1 MELLILALSFLGVFA
16 ILAITLYKSLSRK
29 VEEKVE
35 IIKEEFRNSEALPYN
50 DTDNIHNTDHFVGRF
65 TRKIGGSASIVR
77 QNCNS
82 VLRQFLELL
91 PNSEIFSGFGNQIIK
106 ENFYV
111 PNEEDSNTPKRRK
124 LTTAKGLQIDY
135 SYRGRMIIEGQ
146 IEGHPVWAQLNWE
159 AVNLESVDGATEYA
173 ELIEGHPYIKRIISV
188 YLVFP
193 KTLSPQIKLD
203 TLRQLL
209 AQSTVPFKLPVYEHK
224 PYIYNIVKRGEDYF
238 SKAQTVPLEP
248 VIPEGAL
255 NIFYNP
261 AEPKV
266 GDRHYKVPMSDYI
279 NLCYGWLL
287 KSNPVSCAFY
297 GFAGTGKTKLTEQ
310 LAWMVA
316 DNKDCKLVVG
326 NKKLL
331 DIIDE
336 PEFKMYSERVFSP
349 KFRNVILFDEAE
361 ELFLDKHYKATLKS
375 LLSGPLQRSL
385 NCSAIIAFNGE
396 PEDYDPALFR
406 EGRCITIDVT
416 PIKEDRERI
425 TEIVAHISAM
435 PEIEYP
441 FNKER
446 YTALR
451 DQVRKDKEGNITCP
465 KGYITL
471 GDIFASFQPDFAQ
484 MAEELAKSLQADLEP
499 KLKVGQVVDLKARQ
513 KNKNKKG

>member
-1 MELLILALSFLGVFA
+1 MEFLILALSFLGVFA
-16 ILAITLYKSLSRK
+16 ILAVTLYKSVTHK
-29 VEEKVE
+29 IEQKTED
-35 IIKEEFRNSEALPYN
+35 IKQEFRASESLPYN
-50 DTDNIHNTDHFVGRF
+50 NVNDIHDSQYFVDKF
-65 TRKIGGSASIVR
+65 TRSFATSSTVVK
-77 QNCNS
+77 QNSNS

-106 ENFYV
+106 ENYYT
-111 PNEEDSNTPKRRK
+111 PNGEKK
-124 LTTAKGLQIDY
+124 LTSAKGAQIDLG
-135 SYRGRMIIEGQ
+135 YRGRMIIEGQ
-146 IEGHPVWAQLNWE
+146 IGDHSPIWMQINWE
-159 AVNLESVDGATEYA
+159 TVNLDAVEGLTDYA
-173 ELIEGHPYIKRIISV
+173 ELIEQHPYIKRIQSV

-193 KTLSPQIKLD
+193 KALSPQIKLE

-209 AQSTVPFKLPVYEHK
+209 AQSTVPFKLPIYEHK
-224 PYIYNIVKRGEDYF
+224 PYIYNVVKRGENYF
-238 SKAQTVPLEP
+238 SKPQTVPLEA
-248 VIPEGAL
+248 VIPEGAINL
-255 NIFYNP
+255 FYNP
-261 AEPKV
+261 AEPRV
-266 GDRHYKVPMSDYI
+266 GDRFYKVPMTDYI

-287 KSNPVSCAFY
+287 KSDPVSCAFY

-316 DNKDCKLVVG
+316 DNKDCRLIVG

-349 KFRNVILFDEAE
+349 KLRNVILFDEAE

-385 NCSAIIAFNGE
+385 NCAAIIAFNGE

-425 TEIVAHISAM
+425 TAIVEHIAAM
-435 PEIEYP
+435 SEIEYP
-441 FNKER
+441 FNNDR

-451 DQVRKDKEGNITCP
+451 DQVRKDKDGNITCP

-471 GDIFASFQPDFAQ
+471 GDIFASFQPDFAA

-499 KLKVGQVVDLKARQ
+499 KLKVGQVVNLKA
-513 KNKNKKG
+513 KKHKNKKG